1 MEKCYCTKSELEL
14 FSPEKIQ
21 LAIDSSSFVE
31 IHPIASISDSST
43 IEFQITE
50 LGDAYF
56 DLSYVLL
63 NIQAKIL
70 KADATAFTAADNC
83 GPINYLLNTMFSEC
97 HISLTDRQISS
108 ESNMLTKHI
117 FRACCFIQNHRKR
130 TF

>member
-1 MEKCYCTKSELEL
+1 MEKCYCTKNKLEL

-43 IEFQITE
+43 IEYQITG

-56 DLSYVLL
+56 DSSHVFL

-70 KADATAFTAADNC
+70 KADVTAFTTADNC
-83 GPINYLLNTMFSEC
+83 GPIYYLLKQCFRNVTSHSMIDKFLPRA
-97 HISLTDRQISS
+97 I
-108 ESNMLTKHI
+108 MLTKHI
-117 FRACCFIQNHRKR
+117 FRAYCFIQNHRKR